1 MFKRGS
7 IALLIS
13 LAACGGSTTIG
24 GPDPVTGGDDDTSA
38 GPGSNPTGG
47 ITPTVK
53 TVTCPTSGTMPMV
66 TAAPADDTMA
76 YMPSATTVS
85 VNGIVQFAMPPEH
98 NVVPNPIKPS
108 DPGLQVDF
116 GATTCLQFTA
126 PGTYSFICH
135 TNSFAGTVPVQ

>member
-24 GPDPVTGGDDDTSA
+24 GPDPGTGGDAATNP
-38 GPGSNPTGG
+38 GPGSTPGG
-47 ITPTVK
+47 GVTATVK
-53 TVTCPTSGTMPMV
+53 AVTCPTSGTMPMV
-66 TAAPADDTMA
+66 TAAPADETMA
-76 YMPSATTVS
+76 YMPDATTVS

-116 GATTCLQFTA
+116 GATTCLQFTS
-126 PGTYSFICH
+126 PGTYSFICKTH
-135 TNSFAGTVPVQ
+135 SFAGTVTVQ